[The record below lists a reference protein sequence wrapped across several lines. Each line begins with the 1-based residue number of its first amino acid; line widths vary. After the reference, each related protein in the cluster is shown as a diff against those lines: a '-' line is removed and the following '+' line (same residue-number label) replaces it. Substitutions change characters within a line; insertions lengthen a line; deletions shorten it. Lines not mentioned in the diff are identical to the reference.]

1 MKKEEKT
8 QLIES
13 LSEQLKNISCLY
25 ITDTSELNVEVT
37 NQLRRQCFK
46 KDIKLIVVKNT
57 LLKKAMERSQ
67 RDFSALYNVLAG
79 PTAIMISETAND
91 PAKLIKEF
99 RKAAPKPILKAAFI
113 EEMAYIGDDQIDFLI
128 NIKSKNELVG
138 DLVALL
144 QSPARNVISALQSGG
159 SKLAGIV
166 KTLSEKES
174 AA

>member
-13 LSEQLKNISCLY
+13 LSERLKNLSCLY

-37 NQLRRQCFK
+37 NQLRRLCFK
-46 KDIKLIVVKNT
+46 RDIKLIVVKNT
-57 LLKKAMERSQ
+57 LLRIAMERSE
-67 RDFSALYNVLAG
+67 RDFSGLYDVLTG
-79 PTAIMISETAND
+79 PTAIMISDVAND

-99 RKAAPKPILKAAFI
+99 RKTSQKPVLKAAFI
-113 EEMAYIGDDQIDFLI
+113 EEMAYIGDEQIDFLI

-159 SKLAGIV
+159 AKIAGIV
-166 KTLSEKES
+166 KTLSEKDS